1 MPTLDMLYILFFIY
15 QLSSV
20 ALYSISTEAARA
32 EAAVEAEAV
41 ALPFP
46 FKASPSRE
54 TCFDEARVLVLLQLS
69 PPLLQQQHKNWLP
82 RQGGLKALAKTGHLQ
97 TALSLSLCLSLS
109 HLLTHALSFSI
120 SFPHACRKRT
130 Y

>member
-41 ALPFP
+41 SQGKEIPTMRNKFSLAQ
-46 FKASPSRE
+46 KK
-54 TCFDEARVLVLLQLS
+54 LS
-69 PPLLQQQHKNWLP
+69 DSKIVVFLKTHNWPLYD
-82 RQGGLKALAKTGHLQ
+82 
-97 TALSLSLCLSLS
+97 
-109 HLLTHALSFSI
+109 I
-120 SFPHACRKRT
+120 SSVSNRAMG
-130 Y
+130 